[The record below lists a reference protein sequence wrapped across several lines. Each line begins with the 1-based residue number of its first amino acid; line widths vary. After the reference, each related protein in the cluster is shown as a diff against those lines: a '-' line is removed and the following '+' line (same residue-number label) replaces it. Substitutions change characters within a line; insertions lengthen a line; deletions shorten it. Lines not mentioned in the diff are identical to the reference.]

1 MNKEG
6 FTEESSGGAAA
17 YGKAGN
23 EKEKEKLEEEIMYI
37 DIDNRLKV
45 HLMEMTMEEA
55 VALLEMIKGASLE
68 HRRTFDKVKRELEM
82 PIDKL

>member
-23 EKEKEKLEEEIMYI
+23 EKEKLEEEIMYI
-37 DIDNRLKV
+37 DLDDRLKV